1 VARLNFQP
9 LLAAGYVSVRK
20 NKEEPRLVS
29 SDEWFLGKYSPFS
42 CKIFPRDIFIAFY
55 GNFRPCF
62 PHISLRNI
70 SPRNLSFGNNYK
82 MSRNE
87 ALQSCFQKKYY
98 WLPAVNIDSLNLRAV
113 LTLYLSKPRS
123 STPPCYRLAGPTDDS
138 SLLI

>member
-1 VARLNFQP
+1 VIDEVSNFVA
-9 LLAAGYVSVRK
+9 LLAAGYVSVRD

-70 SPRNLSFGNNYK
+70 FPRN
-82 MSRNE
+82 
-87 ALQSCFQKKYY
+87 
-98 WLPAVNIDSLNLRAV
+98 
-113 LTLYLSKPRS
+113 
-123 STPPCYRLAGPTDDS
+123 
-138 SLLI
+138 

>member
-1 VARLNFQP
+1 
-9 LLAAGYVSVRK
+9 
-20 NKEEPRLVS
+20 VS

-62 PHISLRNI
+62 RHISLRNI
-70 SPRNLSFGNNYK
+70 FPCNLSFGNNNK

-98 WLPAVNIDSLNLRAV
+98 WLPAVIVTVKNTCTVHSQSNYGRERGGLGRRQSLGTLR
-113 LTLYLSKPRS
+113 SP
-123 STPPCYRLAGPTDDS
+123 G
-138 SLLI
+138 